1 MLQLSGPFNPE
12 SCLVRPPK
20 PGSLSFPVR
29 DEGGVRGRC
38 VPGGC
43 IKWGAGDRKV
53 LRDEKLPGVTVLSGE
68 TWAPEAT
75 GSDGEGKRVTGRGG
89 GAAGRDGVQSRPE
102 GKPGGP
108 GSGPAGTRRGGSERG
123 RAYLEVGPPAEHAA
137 HDDVGRG
144 HGPGGREAE
153 AHVAGGAHLEAEG

>member
-53 LRDEKLPGVTVLSGE
+53 LRDEKLPGVTVLSVKPGRRRLQ
-68 TWAPEAT
+68 
-75 GSDGEGKRVTGRGG
+75 KRTAKANGCRA
-89 GAAGRDGVQSRPE
+89 GAAGRDGFQSRPE

-108 GSGPAGTRRGGSERG
+108 GSGPAGARRGGSERG